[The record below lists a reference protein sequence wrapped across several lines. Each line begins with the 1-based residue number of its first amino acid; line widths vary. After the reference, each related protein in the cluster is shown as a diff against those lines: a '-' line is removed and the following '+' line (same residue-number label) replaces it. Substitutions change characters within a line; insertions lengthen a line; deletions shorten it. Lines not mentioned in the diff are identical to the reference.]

1 MFPNH
6 FLRHIPAVRP
16 VLLLLDGHS
25 SHYNLTTLKMAAKEK
40 VIIFCLPP
48 HTTHLAQPLDVSC
61 FSSLKAAWHEECHM
75 YSIHNPGKK
84 ITRFQFSV
92 LFSNAWFKA
101 MTPSNI
107 TSGFRVCGVCPLNVD
122 IFKIQEEVETRSES
136 DDSGL
141 PYIPLLTPMRKK
153 LSSSL
158 NQSELEDTSLNVDT
172 VHVYPKVSSLAK
184 FFPVPTPPPK
194 RSASSKDLTS
204 VQNLRIMT
212 EKENAKQEAE
222 KRRVI
227 RQQKKAAKE
236 NESKSRGKKA
246 APGKKVAAGKQIA
259 SAETCKWL

>member
-1 MFPNH
+1 
-6 FLRHIPAVRP
+6 
-16 VLLLLDGHS
+16 
-25 SHYNLTTLKMAAKEK
+25 
-40 VIIFCLPP
+40 
-48 HTTHLAQPLDVSC
+48 
-61 FSSLKAAWHEECHM
+61 
-75 YSIHNPGKK
+75 
-84 ITRFQFSV
+84 
-92 LFSNAWFKA
+92 

-122 IFKIQEEVETRSES
+122 IFKIQEEVETSSES

-153 LSSSL
+153 LSSTL

-194 RSASSKDLTS
+194 DLPLASFHQAKFSQVFKICVL
-204 VQNLRIMT
+204 IMT

-222 KRRVI
+222 KLKEERRVI

-259 SAETCKWL
+259 SAETYKWL

>member
-1 MFPNH
+1 MVLFDRKVLKPELTVGEVPGTLYGLTDNGWSNSEMFSLWFQNH

-84 ITRFQFSV
+84 ITRFQFSA

-122 IFKIQEEVETRSES
+122 IFKIQEEVETSSES

-153 LSSSL
+153 HSI
-158 NQSELEDTSLNVDT
+158 NQNWRTQ
-172 VHVYPKVSSLAK
+172 A
-184 FFPVPTPPPK
+184 
-194 RSASSKDLTS
+194 
-204 VQNLRIMT
+204 
-212 EKENAKQEAE
+212 
-222 KRRVI
+222 
-227 RQQKKAAKE
+227 
-236 NESKSRGKKA
+236 
-246 APGKKVAAGKQIA
+246 
-259 SAETCKWL
+259 